1 MRIGAAGSGR
11 HLERYALSA
20 LLVALVA
27 TFMTNFAFLSW
38 QFSGEPVFAFTAAI
52 TAVAIFGLRL
62 HMTAIA
68 ERDVRAPV
76 TWRDWMG
83 FTLPAVAVVRI
94 VTGAFVELDPGA
106 GLEPLFAGLRGII
119 FSLES
124 VILFGT
130 LSAAWFIAAAMADS
144 VNSLCYVED
153 RSPPPRD
160 TADFYTWQA
169 ARALVIPRTQAVEQ
183 IRIGALVGAILVATI
198 AAILILLP
206 TALRGQE
213 AALIERAV
221 QLPVVFAYFL
231 FMFATLSFA
240 NYARNRAG
248 WSEAGTRVSDAV
260 APVWLRTS
268 ALVIGL
274 GLLVASSL
282 PAFFIPNMEY
292 FGGYLLKGVVIAW
305 QIVTIPVFIV
315 MALASYLASLLFG
328 QIDDVLVT
336 ETTRGQV
343 QMFGQTVD
351 SITFTYLQG
360 LFVFTLLTIALYFVY
375 RRAFATGRPGRGSRY
390 LDFFLAILGF
400 LWNLLRSLAVAPY
413 ALGRAGV
420 RAVAEK
426 IAAAQSRAVP
436 SAAPPPVTNLDR
448 LWEAFAEVIA
458 AAERAQVF
466 RPPSLTARE
475 FGQRLI
481 DQLGIEPEPVAAA
494 ADAFNRARYDP
505 LQVTA
510 AAVEDMRSLRD
521 QICSAIAKSDGGSGS
536 AGPETSAG

>member
-1 MRIGAAGSGR
+1 MQIGAAGSGR
-11 HLERYALSA
+11 LLERYALSA

-27 TFMTNFAFLSW
+27 TFMINFAFLSW
-38 QFSGEPVFAFTAAI
+38 QFTSEPVFAFTTAI
-52 TAVAIFGLRL
+52 TTVAIFGLRL

-68 ERDVRAPV
+68 DRDVRAPV

-83 FTLPAVAVVRI
+83 FTLPAMAVVRI
-94 VTGAFVELDPGA
+94 LTGAFVGLDPGA
-106 GLEPLFAGLRGII
+106 GFDPLFAGLRDIL

-124 VILFGT
+124 LVLFGA
-130 LSAAWFIAAAMADS
+130 LSAAWFTAAAIADS

-153 RSPPPRD
+153 KSPPPRD

-169 ARALVIPRTQAVEQ
+169 MRALVIPRNQAVER
-183 IRIGALVGAILVATI
+183 IRVGALIGAILVATI

-206 TALRGQE
+206 TALRGE
-213 AALIERAV
+213 GAAVIQRAV

-248 WSEAGTRVSDAV
+248 WSEAGTHVSDAV

-305 QIVTIPVFIV
+305 QIVTLPVFLV
-315 MALASYLASLLFG
+315 MAVLSFLASLIFG
-328 QIDDVLVT
+328 QIDDALVT
-336 ETTRGQV
+336 DTARGEV

-351 SITFTYLQG
+351 SITYTYMQG
-360 LFVFTLLTIALYFVY
+360 LFVFTLLTVALYFIY

-390 LDFFLAILGF
+390 MDFFRMLLGF
-400 LWNLLRSLAVAPY
+400 LWSLLRSLAVAPY
-413 ALGRAGV
+413 ALGKAGAKV
-420 RAVAEK
+420 VAEK
-426 IAAAQSRAVP
+426 IAAAQSRNVP
-436 SAAPPPVTNLDR
+436 SAAPLPATNLDR

-458 AAERAQVF
+458 AAERVQVF

-505 LQVTA
+505 LQVSA
-510 AAVEDMRSLRD
+510 AAVEDMRVLRD
-521 QICSAIAKSDGGSGS
+521 QICGAIEKRRGES
-536 AGPETSAG
+536 AGPED

>member
-1 MRIGAAGSGR
+1 MQTGAAGSGR
-11 HLERYALSA
+11 HLERYALSG
-20 LLVALVA
+20 LMVALVA
-27 TFMTNFAFLSW
+27 TFMVSFTFLTW
-38 QFSGEPVFAFTAAI
+38 QFTGEPVFAFSTGLTAL
-52 TAVAIFGLRL
+52 VIFALRL

-94 VTGAFVELDPGA
+94 LTGAFVGLDPGA
-106 GLEPLFAGLRGII
+106 GLQSLLVGLSGIV

-124 VILFGT
+124 LVLFGT
-130 LSAAWFIAAAMADS
+130 LSASWWIASAMADS
-144 VNSLCYVED
+144 VNSLCYVQD
-153 RSPPPRD
+153 TSPPPRD

-169 ARALVIPRTQAVEQ
+169 ARALVIPRSQAVEQ
-183 IRIGALVGAILVATI
+183 IRVGALVGAILIATI

-206 TALRGQE
+206 TALRGE
-213 AALIERAV
+213 GAAVIPRAV

-231 FMFATLSFA
+231 LLFATLSFA

-268 ALVIGL
+268 ALVVGL
-274 GLLVASSL
+274 GLLVASAL

-292 FGGYLLKGVVIAW
+292 FGGYLLKGVVIFW
-305 QIVTIPVFIV
+305 QVITFPLFLA
-315 MALASYLASLLFG
+315 MALASWLASLIFG
-328 QIDDVLVT
+328 QIDDALVT
-336 ETTRGQV
+336 QTDRGNV

-360 LFVFTLLTIALYFVY
+360 LFVFLLLTIALYYIY

-390 LDFFLAILGF
+390 FEFLRAVLAF
-400 LWNLLRSLAVAPY
+400 LWRLLQSLAVAPY
-413 ALGRAGV
+413 TLGRAGI
-420 RAVAEK
+420 RAVAER
-426 IAAAQSRAVP
+426 IEAAQSRSGP
-436 SAAPPPVTNLDR
+436 PAAARAVTNLDR

-458 AAERAQVF
+458 AAERAHVF

-475 FGQRLI
+475 FSQRLI
-481 DQLGIEPEPVAAA
+481 DQLGVEPEPVAAA

-505 LQVTA
+505 SRVSA
-510 AAVEDMRSLRD
+510 AAVEDMRALRD
-521 QICSAIAKSDGGSGS
+521 RICGLIDARRNDGGSQT
-536 AGPETSAG
+536 P

>member
-1 MRIGAAGSGR
+1 MQTGAADSGR
-11 HLERYALSA
+11 HLERYALIA

-27 TFMTNFAFLSW
+27 TFMLNFAFLSW
-38 QFSGEPVFAFTAAI
+38 QFSGEPVFAFTTAV
-52 TAVAIFGLRL
+52 TAVAIFALRL

-83 FTLPAVAVVRI
+83 FTLPAVAVVR
-94 VTGAFVELDPGA
+94 VLTGAFVGLDPGA
-106 GLEPLFAGLRGII
+106 GVGSLLAGLSTIV
-119 FSLES
+119 FSMES
-124 VILFGT
+124 LVLFGA

-144 VNSLCYVED
+144 VNSLCHVQD
-153 RSPPPRD
+153 TSPPPRD

-169 ARALVIPRTQAVEQ
+169 ARALVIPRGQAVEQ
-183 IRIGALVGAILVATI
+183 IRVGVLVGAVLVATI

-206 TALRGQE
+206 TALRGAD
-213 AALIERAV
+213 AALIQRSV

-260 APVWLRTS
+260 GPVWLRTS
-268 ALVIGL
+268 ALVVGL
-274 GLLVASSL
+274 GLLVASAL
-282 PAFFIPNMEY
+282 PAFFIPNIEY
-292 FGGYLLKGVVIAW
+292 FGGYLLKGVVIVW
-305 QIVTIPVFIV
+305 QIVTFPVFLA
-315 MALASYLASLLFG
+315 MALLSYLASLIFG
-328 QIDDVLVT
+328 QIDDALVT
-336 ETTRGQV
+336 ETTRGNV

-360 LFVFTLLTIALYFVY
+360 MLVFLLLTIALYFIY

-390 LDFFLAILGF
+390 LDFFRVILDF
-400 LWNLLRSLAVAPY
+400 LWALLRSLAIAPY
-413 ALGRAGV
+413 TLGRAGAK
-420 RAVAEK
+420 AVAER
-426 IAAAQSRAVP
+426 IAAARTGALP
-436 SAAPPPVTNLDR
+436 AAAPPPATNLDR

-475 FGQRLI
+475 FGQRLVS
-481 DQLGIEPEPVAAA
+481 QLGIEPGPVTAA

-505 LQVTA
+505 LQVSA
-510 AAVEDMRSLRD
+510 AAVENMRGLRD
-521 QICSAIAKSDGGSGS
+521 QILRAIENRGPDTAGR
-536 AGPETSAG
+536 AGPEV

>member
-1 MRIGAAGSGR
+1 MQTGVAGSDR

-38 QFSGEPVFAFTAAI
+38 QFTGEPVFAFTTAI
-52 TAVAIFGLRL
+52 TAVAIFALRL

-83 FTLPAVAVVRI
+83 FTLPAVAVVR
-94 VTGAFVELDPGA
+94 VLTGAFVGLDA
-106 GLEPLFAGLRGII
+106 GSGIDALFAGLRGIV

-124 VILFGT
+124 LVLFGA

-153 RSPPPRD
+153 TSPPPRD

-169 ARALVIPRTQAVEQ
+169 ARALVIPRNQAVEQ
-183 IRIGALVGAILVATI
+183 IRVGVLVGAILVATV

-206 TALRGQE
+206 TALRGE
-213 AALIERAV
+213 GAALIQRSV

-231 FMFATLSFA
+231 FMFATLSFS

-248 WSEAGTRVSDAV
+248 WSESGTRVSDAV

-274 GLLVASSL
+274 GLLVASAL

-305 QIVTIPVFIV
+305 QIVTFPIFLF
-315 MALASYLASLLFG
+315 MALASFLASLIFG
-328 QIDDVLVT
+328 QIDDALVT
-336 ETTRGQV
+336 ETTRGDV

-351 SITFTYLQG
+351 SITFTYMQG
-360 LFVFTLLTIALYFVY
+360 LVVFLLLTLALYFIY
-375 RRAFATGRPGRGSRY
+375 RRAFATGRPGRTSRY
-390 LDFFLAILGF
+390 FDFFQMILRF
-400 LWNLLRSLAVAPY
+400 LWGLLCSLAVAPY
-413 ALGRAGV
+413 TLGRAGAK
-420 RAVAEK
+420 AVAEK
-426 IAAAQSRAVP
+426 ITAARVRSAP
-436 SAAPPPVTNLDR
+436 TAAPLPVTNLDR

-458 AAERAQVF
+458 AAERAHVF
-466 RPPSLTARE
+466 RPASLTARE

-481 DQLGIEPEPVAAA
+481 SQLGIEPEPVAAA

-505 LQVTA
+505 LQVSA
-510 AAVEDMRSLRD
+510 AAVENMRALRD
-521 QICSAIAKSDGGSGS
+521 QICSAIENRRGDPAPT
-536 AGPETSAG
+536 AAPED